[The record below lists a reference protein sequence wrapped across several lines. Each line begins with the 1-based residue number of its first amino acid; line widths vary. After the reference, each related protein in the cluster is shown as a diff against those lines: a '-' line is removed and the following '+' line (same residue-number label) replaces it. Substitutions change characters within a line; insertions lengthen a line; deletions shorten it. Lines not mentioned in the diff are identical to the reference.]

1 MARNYIL
8 GGMAATQLQAGKP
21 YFKRIIR
28 ANGAGT
34 GFNEA
39 GEAGDGAEHDLGPLR
54 PDGFTVKI
62 GNDNAMPANPGAIR
76 KDGVNGRGKNWG
88 AEGELLMIEFPT
100 TMRNVQILLEEVWD
114 TGDNNAPAKQTNGS
128 ATRCKV
134 MLSAP
139 SQDVRF
145 PQGVIAQPAVEGNYI
160 EIQAGE
166 TATINSRQKVV
177 FILIEKFAS
186 KDILDGAGA
195 LTARADEG
203 TAIDAVSILIT
214 GVLDHEPKSG
224 SSSSANE
231 AVSRII
237 DEDGTTER
245 SLRQIWGNGDGI
257 G

>member
-34 GFNEA
+34 GFDEA
-39 GEAGDGAEHDLGPLR
+39 GAADGMAAFGPLR

-62 GNDNAMPANPGAIR
+62 DDDNAMPANPGAIR
-76 KDGVNGRGKNWG
+76 KDGENGRGKDWG
-88 AEGELLMIEFPT
+88 ATGELLMIEFPT

-114 TGDNNAPAKQTNGS
+114 STGDMGAPEKQTNGS

-145 PQGVIAQPAVEGNYI
+145 PQGVIANPATEGNYI

-186 KDILDGAGA
+186 KDVLDGTGA
-195 LTARADEG
+195 LTARAVNGED
-203 TAIDAVSILIT
+203 TDAVSILIT

-237 DEDGTTER
+237 DADGTTER